1 MRKSRSRAG
10 GAPRGSDHGIA
21 TLVISQHDAVRRQL
35 VSYLSHS
42 LALAVSGDA
51 FSPEAIVLA
60 HPDVLVLDLSQLAP
74 AGLRQAI
81 DATRRV
87 GAHLIALASMR
98 EEADER
104 AVAARQWRWQMSLLA
119 AACVAF
125 LAIAGG
131 LMFWVNE
138 VDAGLLVVS
147 HLVAL
152 GAGAVAAA
160 RWTRRTFEGTRDR
173 M

>member
-1 MRKSRSRAG
+1 MNSTVTDAGAG
-10 GAPRGSDHGIA
+10 GSGRGAPPEERLSDILPSLLPLA
-21 TLVISQHDAVRRQL
+21 QQFLDNQRRE
-35 VSYLSHS
+35 
-42 LALAVSGDA
+42 LALREQALGVDA
-51 FSPEAIVLA
+51 A
-60 HPDVLVLDLSQLAP
+60 
-74 AGLRQAI
+74 R
-81 DATRRV
+81 
-87 GAHLIALASMR
+87 
-98 EEADER
+98 EADER